1 MKTKRSTN
9 YRKGRVQA
17 LPSSL
22 KQVNLNAAGIDIGAQ
37 EHFVCVPEGRSA
49 RQVRSFGT
57 YTSDLERLADWLA
70 ECAVDTVAMEST
82 GVYWIAAFQVL
93 ERRGFKVLLVNARHV
108 KNVPGRK
115 TDMIDCQ
122 WLQQLHTFGLL
133 RGSFRPSDPVC
144 VLRSYLRLRD
154 ELIVARSQQIQ
165 HMQKALLQMNVQL
178 PQVLSDVSGVSG
190 MNILRAIVA
199 GERDAQK
206 LATMVDKR
214 VRSSTEQIAKA
225 LKGDYREE
233 HMFALALALEMYDT
247 LQQKIQA
254 CEERI
259 DYTLAKWQSKVDLV
273 KNPMPQ
279 STVKRK
285 GLRKETGQARA
296 QREEMYRVSGVDLG
310 SIEGIGV
317 VTAQVLISEIGL
329 DMSKWPSEKHFT
341 SWLGLCPDN
350 RISGGKVLSTRT
362 RRVVNRATNAL
373 RMAATTLER
382 SQSAL
387 GAYYR
392 RMKARLGPASAIT
405 CAAHKLAR
413 LVYRLLKYGERYVS
427 VGLETYEARYKEFR
441 LKGLEKAAR
450 RMGYAL
456 VPNSPA
462 QGVS

>member
-1 MKTKRSTN
+1 
-9 YRKGRVQA
+9 
-17 LPSSL
+17 LI
-22 KQVNLNAAGIDIGAQ
+22 AG
-37 EHFVCVPEGRSA
+37 
-49 RQVRSFGT
+49 
-57 YTSDLERLADWLA
+57 
-70 ECAVDTVAMEST
+70 
-82 GVYWIAAFQVL
+82 
-93 ERRGFKVLLVNARHV
+93 
-108 KNVPGRK
+108 
-115 TDMIDCQ
+115 
-122 WLQQLHTFGLL
+122 
-133 RGSFRPSDPVC
+133 
-144 VLRSYLRLRD
+144 
-154 ELIVARSQQIQ
+154 RSQQIQ

-190 MNILRAIVA
+190 MNILRAIMA

-214 VRSSTEQIAKA
+214 VRSSLEQIVQA

-233 HMFALALALEMYDT
+233 HMFALGLALELYDT

-259 DYTLAKWQSKVDLV
+259 EHTLAKWQSKVDLV
-273 KNPMPQ
+273 KNPMVQ
-279 STVKRK
+279 AVKRK
-285 GLRKETGQARA
+285 GLRKETNQARA
-296 QREEMYRVSGVDLG
+296 QREQMYRVSGVDLS

-317 VTAQVLISEIGL
+317 VTAQILISEIGL
-329 DMSKWPSEKHFT
+329 DMSKWPSEKNFT

-387 GAYYR
+387 GAYFR

-413 LVYRLLKYGERYVS
+413 LIYRLLKYGEQYVS
-427 VGLETYEARYKEFR
+427 VGLETYEARYKEQR

-450 RMGYAL
+450 RMGFAL
-456 VPNSPA
+456 IPNSQA

>member
-1 MKTKRSTN
+1 MKTKRSS
-9 YRKGRVQA
+9 RQGKGRINA
-17 LPSSL
+17 LPSGL
-22 KQVNLNAAGIDIGAQ
+22 KQINLNAAGIDIGAR

-70 ECAVDTVAMEST
+70 ECAVETVAMEST
-82 GVYWIAAFQVL
+82 GVYWIAAFQIL

-115 TDMIDCQ
+115 SDMIDCQ

-144 VLRSYLRLRD
+144 ILRSYLRLRD
-154 ELIVARSQQIQ
+154 ELITARSQQIQ

-206 LATMVDKR
+206 LAAMVDKR
-214 VRSSTEQIAKA
+214 VRSSLEQIVQA
-225 LKGDYREE
+225 LKGDYRPE
-233 HMFALALALEMYDT
+233 HMFALAVALELYDT
-247 LQQKIQA
+247 LQQKVQG

-259 DYTLAKWQSKVDLV
+259 ERTLAKWQSKVDLV
-273 KNPMPQ
+273 KNPMVQ
-279 STVKRK
+279 AVKRK
-285 GLRKETGQARA
+285 GLRKETNQARA

-317 VTAQVLISEIGL
+317 VTAQILISEIGL

-350 RISGGKVLSTRT
+350 RISGGKVLSSRT

-387 GAYYR
+387 GAYFR
-392 RMKARLGPASAIT
+392 RMKTRLGPASAIT

-413 LVYRLLKYGERYVS
+413 LIYRLLKYGEQYVS
-427 VGLETYEARYKEFR
+427 VGLETYEGRYREFR
-441 LKGLEKAAR
+441 LKGLAKAAR
-450 RMGYAL
+450 GMGYAL
-456 VPNSPA
+456 VPNSQA

>member
-1 MKTKRSTN
+1 MQ
-9 YRKGRVQA
+9 RKGRINA
-17 LPSSL
+17 LPSGL
-22 KQVNLNAAGIDIGAQ
+22 RQVNLNAAGIDIGAQ

-70 ECAVDTVAMEST
+70 ECAVETVAMEST
-82 GVYWIAAFQVL
+82 GVYWIAAFQIL

-115 TDMIDCQ
+115 SDMIDCQ

-154 ELIVARSQQIQ
+154 ELITARSQQIQ

-190 MNILRAIVA
+190 MNILRAIAA

-206 LATMVDKR
+206 LAAMVDKR
-214 VRSSTEQIAKA
+214 VRSSLEQIAQA

-233 HMFALALALEMYDT
+233 HLFALALALELYDT
-247 LQQKIQA
+247 LEQKIQA

-259 DYTLAKWQSKVDLV
+259 DRTIAKWQSKVDLA
-273 KNPMPQ
+273 KNPMVY
-279 STVKRK
+279 SLKRK
-285 GLRKETGQARA
+285 GLRKESNQARA
-296 QREEMYRVSGVDLG
+296 QREQMYRVSGVDLS

-317 VTAQVLISEIGL
+317 VTAQILISEVGL

-387 GAYYR
+387 GAYFR

-413 LVYRLLKYGERYVS
+413 LMYRLLKYGEQYVS
-427 VGLETYEARYKEFR
+427 IGLEIYEAKSKEYR

-450 RMGYAL
+450 RIGYAL
-456 VPNSPA
+456 VPNSQA

>member
-1 MKTKRSTN
+1 MKSKRSSN
-9 YRKGRVQA
+9 YRKGRVHA
-17 LPSSL
+17 LPSGL
-22 KQVNLNAAGIDIGAQ
+22 KQVNLHAAGIDIGAQ
-37 EHFVCVPEGRSA
+37 EHYVCVPEGRAA

-57 YTSDLERLADWLA
+57 FTSDLERMADWLA
-70 ECAVDTVAMEST
+70 ECAVETVAMEST

-154 ELIVARSQQIQ
+154 ELIAARLQRIQ

-214 VRSSTEQIAKA
+214 VRSSTEQIVQA

-233 HMFALALALEMYDT
+233 HMFALGVALELYDT
-247 LQQKIQA
+247 LQQKIQG

-259 DYTLAKWQSKVDLV
+259 ENTLATWQSKVDLV

-279 STVKRK
+279 PAVKPK
-285 GLRKETGQARA
+285 GLRKETSQARA
-296 QREEMYRVSGVDLG
+296 QREQMYRVSGVDLG
-310 SIEGIGV
+310 CIEGIGV
-317 VTAQVLISEIGL
+317 VTAQILISEIGL

-387 GAYYR
+387 GAYFR

-427 VGLETYEARYKEFR
+427 VGLETYEARYKDYR

>member
-1 MKTKRSTN
+1 MKTKRASK
-9 YRKGRVQA
+9 YGKGCIKA
-17 LPSSL
+17 LPSGL
-22 KQVNLNAAGIDIGAQ
+22 KQVNLNAAGIDIGAR
-37 EHFVCVPEGRSA
+37 EHFVCVPPGRSA
-49 RQVRSFGT
+49 RPVRSFGT
-57 YTSDLERLADWLA
+57 YTSDLQRLADWLN
-70 ECAVDTVAMEST
+70 ECGVETVAMEST
-82 GVYWIAAFQVL
+82 GVYWIAAFQIL

-115 TDMIDCQ
+115 SDMIDCQ

-154 ELIVARSQQIQ
+154 ELIAGRSQQIQ

-190 MNILRAIVA
+190 MNILRAVVA

-214 VRSSTEQIAKA
+214 VRSSLEQIAQA

-233 HMFALALALEMYDT
+233 HMFALSLALELYDT
-247 LQQKIQA
+247 LEQKIQA

-259 DYTLAKWQSKVDLV
+259 EHTLAKWQSKVDLV
-273 KNPMPQ
+273 KNPMVH
-279 STVKRK
+279 SVKRK
-285 GLRKETGQARA
+285 GLRKESSQARA
-296 QREEMYRVSGVDLG
+296 QREQMYRVSGVDLS

-317 VTAQVLISEIGL
+317 VTGQILISEIGL

-387 GAYYR
+387 GAYFR

-413 LVYRLLKYGERYVS
+413 LIYRLLKYGERYVS

-441 LKGLEKAAR
+441 LKGLAKAAR
-450 RMGYAL
+450 GLGYAL
-456 VPNSPA
+456 VPNSQA